1 MNLSRALIACS
12 VLSVLS
18 TAVPAQRPRQ
28 PAQTPAR
35 PGASRPDTARQDTTQ
50 RRDALARFVESTN
63 IRALGPAAYSGR
75 VTAIAVPSSRE
86 PRPKTFY
93 IGAAGGGVWR
103 TRNGGVT
110 WQSVSSGLGSETI
123 GDLAVAPSDST
134 ILWAGTG
141 EKNSLRSQYWGDG
154 VYKSTNGGRA
164 WTRMGLEETR
174 AIGRIVIHPTNP
186 DIVYVAALGH
196 LWGANSERGVFKTA
210 DGGRTWTKV
219 LFVDD
224 TTGVVDLEMDPS
236 NPGVLYAAAWHRLRW
251 GGGHMEGV
259 GTTSGIYKTTDG
271 GATWTRLTDAS
282 RNNGLPTGRL
292 GRIGITVSAQNPSL
306 VFAMIAVDRGI
317 TDPAQGRFGGV
328 FRSGDA
334 GATWTQVND
343 LAANPHY
350 FYDDIWVD
358 PTDSNHVFVGATQ
371 LLESKDGGRTF
382 APDSLARVH
391 VDHHALWM
399 DPLDPGH
406 MILGNDGGVYVTLD
420 AGRAWWH
427 MPIPIGQFY
436 TVIVDSSQTP
446 YQICGGL
453 QDNGVWC
460 GPSRTRDTVGIADPD
475 WYPVNGG
482 DGMWV
487 QIPPDDP
494 FTVYSGSQFG
504 NMSRLDLRTWRRDG
518 IQPLS
523 LDAGAESGYPFTWGW
538 TTPILLSAH
547 ERGTLYL
554 GANRLFRMRQGGND
568 WEILGPDMT
577 RTPRQNPAPEVG
589 HTSYHAIFSIAES
602 PKTPAVL
609 WTGTDDGLIWVSQD
623 TGRTW
628 TNVAANLPRG
638 TPTNCWVATIAA
650 SYHAEGTAYV
660 ALDCHFRDDY
670 QPHVFVTTDFG
681 RTWTEIGQGLPQG
694 RGSLTVFEDP
704 RNPRL
709 LFVGTS
715 NGVYTTVDGG
725 RRWLRLGRNPAEA
738 RPGIVTVPNVM
749 VERMAMSFAQRE
761 LVIATHGRGIYVADV
776 GPLEEM
782 TDSLLSEPAHLFAA
796 APLFQFRLRSTWP
809 SWGSFPYTA
818 PNPPRATFSYYLR
831 EAQSE
836 GVRLVIT
843 TAAGDTIRAI
853 TGSGYPGLQRAAW
866 DLLRDRPRPR
876 ELGGPT
882 APAELRRVL
891 PGEYVVRLTLG
902 ERRLEQRIV
911 VQDWPADRVGR
922 LR

>member
-1 MNLSRALIACS
+1 MRINRTAIA
-12 VLSVLS
+12 S
-18 TAVPAQRPRQ
+18 TALLLCASSLAAQRPRQ
-28 PAQTPAR
+28 PARPPA
-35 PGASRPDTARQDTTQ
+35 RPDTARQDTTQ
-50 RRDALARFVESTN
+50 RDALSRFVESVN
-63 IRALGPAAYSGR
+63 IRSIGPAAYSGR

-93 IGAAGGGVWR
+93 IGSAGGGVWK
-103 TRNGGVT
+103 TSNGGVT
-110 WQSVSSGLGSETI
+110 WQSTSSGLGSETI
-123 GDLAVAPSDST
+123 GDLAVAPSDSN

-164 WTRMGLEETR
+164 WTNMGLRDAR

-186 DIVYVAALGH
+186 DIVWVAALGH
-196 LWGANSERGVFKTA
+196 LWGTNSERGVYKTT
-210 DGGRTWTKV
+210 DGGHTWNKV

-224 TTGVVDLEMDPS
+224 TTGFVDLEMDPS
-236 NPGVLYAAAWHRLRW
+236 NPDVLYAAAWHRLRW

-259 GTTSGIYKTTDG
+259 GATSGIYKTTDG
-271 GATWTRLTDAS
+271 GATWTRLT
-282 RNNGLPTGRL
+282 NGLPTGRL
-292 GRIGITVSAQNPSL
+292 GRIGIAISAQNPSL

-317 TDPAQGRFGGV
+317 TDPAQARFGGV
-328 FRSGDA
+328 FRSADA

-350 FYDDIWVD
+350 FYDEIWVD
-358 PTDSNHVFVGATQ
+358 PSDSNNVYVASSA
-371 LLESKDGGRTF
+371 LLHSRDGGRTF
-382 APDSLARVH
+382 TPDSLARVH
-391 VDHHALWM
+391 GDYHALWI
-399 DPLDPGH
+399 DPPDPAH
-406 MILGNDGGVYVTLD
+406 LIIGNDGGVYVSND
-420 AGRAWWH
+420 RGRAWWH

-436 TVIVDSSQTP
+436 TVIVDSSHTP

-460 GPSRTRDTVGIADPD
+460 GPSRTRDTVGIADGD

-494 FTVYSGSQFG
+494 HTVYSASQFG
-504 NMSRLDLRTWRRDG
+504 NVSRLDLRTWQRDG
-518 IQPLS
+518 IRPLS

-538 TTPILLSAH
+538 TAPILLSQHDSGAI
-547 ERGTLYL
+547 YL
-554 GANRLFRMRQGGND
+554 GANRLFRMRRGGGD
-568 WEILGPDMT
+568 WETLGPDMT
-577 RTPRQNPAPEVG
+577 RTPRQNPAPEAG
-589 HTSYHAIFSIAES
+589 NTSYHAIFSIAES
-602 PKTPAVL
+602 PKTAAVL
-609 WTGTDDGLIWVSQD
+609 WTGTDDGFMWVSQD

-628 TNVAANLPRG
+628 SNVTGNLPRG
-638 TPTNCWVATIAA
+638 TPNNCWVGTIAA

-670 QPHVFVTTDFG
+670 QPHVVATTDFG
-681 RTWTEIGQGLPQG
+681 RTWSEIGQGLPQG
-694 RGSLTVFEDP
+694 RGSLTVFEDV
-704 RNPRL
+704 RNPQL

-715 NGVYTTVDGG
+715 NGVYTTVDRG
-725 RRWLRLGRNPAEA
+725 RRWLRLGRNF
-738 RPGIVTVPNVM
+738 PNVM

-761 LVIATHGRGIYVADV
+761 LVIGTHGRGIYVADI

-782 TDSLLSEPAHLFAA
+782 TDSLLHEPVHLFAT
-796 APLFQFRLRSTWP
+796 APAYQVRVRSTWP
-809 SWGSFPYTA
+809 SWGSHPFTA
-818 PNPPRATFSYYLR
+818 PNPPRAAISYYVR
-831 EAQSE
+831 DVQAE

-843 TAAGDTIRAI
+843 TAAGDTVRTI
-853 TGSGYPGLQRAAW
+853 TGPGYPGLQRAAW

-882 APAELRRVL
+882 TPAELRRVA
-891 PGEYVVRLTLG
+891 PGEYVVHLAIG
-902 ERRLEQRIV
+902 ERRLQQRIV
-911 VQDWPADRVGR
+911 VQDWPDDRLGR